1 MANSQHTKKGVIK
14 MNIGNFILGF
24 VFIAK
29 ALMII
34 TALWFWGIVLL
45 KILSIFRTIIDKTVA
60 KFYYRR
66 FLHLCM
72 PHKENR
78 ERGKVSDLKPFT
90 PENIP
95 HPFFDK
101 FLHSNGFAPNES
113 QIPEEKREES
123 SSEVIL
129 TPPGSFRN
137 VEMQTLKTSLIPDDA
152 DIIYDQ
158 AECER
163 AVFENELSEAT
174 IQAEIESNTKLSDNA
189 VFTDSEI
196 SYSGSCFDAL

>member
-1 MANSQHTKKGVIK
+1 

-34 TALWFWGIVLL
+34 TTLWFFGIVLL
-45 KILSIFRTIIDKTVA
+45 KILSMFRTIIDKTVA

-66 FLHLCM
+66 FLYLCK
-72 PHKENR
+72 PHKEKR
-78 ERGKVSDLKPFT
+78 KWETDSDSKHFV

-101 FLHSNGFAPNES
+101 LLHSSGFAPDEC
-113 QIPEEKREES
+113 QIQEDKREES
-123 SSEVIL
+123 CSDVIL

-137 VEMQTLKTSLIPDDA
+137 VKMQTLKTSLIPDDA

-158 AECER
+158 AECAR

>member
-1 MANSQHTKKGVIK
+1 

-34 TALWFWGIVLL
+34 TALWFLGIVLL

-101 FLHSNGFAPNES
+101 FLHSNGFAPNKS